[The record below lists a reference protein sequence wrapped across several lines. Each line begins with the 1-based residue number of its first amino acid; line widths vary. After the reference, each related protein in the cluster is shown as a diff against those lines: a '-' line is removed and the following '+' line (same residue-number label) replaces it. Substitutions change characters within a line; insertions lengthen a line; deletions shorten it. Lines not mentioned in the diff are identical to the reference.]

1 MKTRKLTIKSLLVT
15 VLALL
20 ACDPEYPTPYA
31 TNEYN
36 SATGNA
42 GIMFTNASPNSTTL
56 SLAVDNIELET
67 TEVAFGVK
75 FPATTGYSST
85 IPAGSRNIRLL
96 APDGTSLGSVRST
109 INANSTS
116 SYFGIGR
123 ADVTLAA
130 RADRARLIEFLAE
143 SLPAVPTSTPNTAHV
158 RLLNFGL
165 TTAPVAP
172 ATSGG
177 TLGSIV
183 LRIDATSPTPAPTIP
198 VVTPASTGTY
208 FLPSDQVFP
217 IPAPVDGTVP
227 DLRSLPKSYASTT
240 SPFTALTVPTVGGAG
255 NSYVVDV
262 VTSSNGNIVLD
273 DVALNL
279 VAGRVYTLALIG
291 SSVGGEGPY
300 QVLVIRHR

>member
-1 MKTRKLTIKSLLVT
+1 MKTRNITIKGLLVM

-20 ACDPEYPTPYA
+20 ACEPEYPTPYP

-36 SATGNA
+36 SITGNA
-42 GIMFTNASPNSTTL
+42 NIMFTNASPNSNTL
-56 SLAVDNIELET
+56 SLAVDNAEIEA

-75 FPATTGYSST
+75 YPATTGYTTT

-96 APDGTSLGSVRST
+96 ADGTSVASARSN
-109 INANSTS
+109 INANTS
-116 SYFGIGR
+116 ISYFGIGR
-123 ADVTLAA
+123 ADVTTSA

-143 SLPAVPTSTPNTAHV
+143 SLPAVPTGTPNTAHV

-183 LRIDATSPTPAPTIP
+183 LRIDATSPTAAPTIP
-198 VVTPASTGTY
+198 VATPASTGTY

-217 IPAPVDGTVP
+217 LAAPAEGMP

-255 NSYVVDV
+255 NNFIVDV

-291 SSVGGEGPY
+291 SSVAEEAPY
-300 QVLVIRHR
+300 QLLVIRHR

>member
-1 MKTRKLTIKSLLVT
+1 MKTRKLTIKSLLVI

-36 SATGNA
+36 SVTGNA
-42 GIMFTNASPNSTTL
+42 GFMFTNASPNSTTL
-56 SLAVDNIELET
+56 SLAVDNVELEA
-67 TEVAFGVK
+67 TEVAYGVK

-96 APDGTSLGSVRST
+96 GADNASLGSVRSN
-109 INANSTS
+109 INAGSTS

-123 ADVTLAA
+123 ANVTDAA

-143 SLPAVPTSTPNTAHV
+143 SLPAIPTNTPNTTHV

-165 TTAPVAP
+165 TAAPVAP
-172 ATSGG
+172 VTTGG

-183 LRIDATSPTPAPTIP
+183 LRIDATSPTAAFAVPA
-198 VVTPASTGTY
+198 TPLAPTGTY
-208 FLPSDQVFP
+208 FLPADQAFP
-217 IPAPVDGTVP
+217 FPTVAPAEGQFDIRG
-227 DLRSLPKSYASTT
+227 LAKSYATTT
-240 SPFTALTVPTVGGAG
+240 SPFTAHTVPTVGGAG
-255 NSYVVDV
+255 NNFVVDV
-262 VTSSNGNIVLD
+262 VRTNGSVVLED
-273 DVALNL
+273 IALNL

-291 SSVGGEGPY
+291 SGVAGEAPY
-300 QVLVIRHR
+300 QLLVIRHR

>member
-20 ACDPEYPTPYA
+20 ACEPEYPTPYA

-42 GIMFTNASPNSTTL
+42 GFMFTNASPNSTTL
-56 SLAVDNIELET
+56 SLAVDNVELET
-67 TEVAFGVK
+67 TEVGFGVK
-75 FPATTGYSST
+75 FPAATGYSST

-96 APDGTSLGSVRST
+96 APDGTSLGSVRSN

-143 SLPAVPTSTPNTAHV
+143 SLPAIPTSTPNTAHV

-172 ATSGG
+172 ATAGG

-183 LRIDATSPTPAPTIP
+183 LRIDPTSPTPAPPIP

-208 FLPSDQVFP
+208 FLASDQVFP
-217 IPAPVDGTVP
+217 IPAPAEGTP
-227 DLRSLPKSYASTT
+227 DLRSLPKSYATTT

-262 VTSSNGNIVLD
+262 VTSSNGNIVMD

-291 SSVGGEGPY
+291 SSVAEEGPY
-300 QVLVIRHR
+300 QLLVIRHR